1 MSAKRARSPRKKKR
15 RGVSAEPRSSPGP
28 GCLASSRRVN
38 PAFGLYEDH
47 ACVGTVAIAAK
58 TGRSGRLHAHHFADA
73 CRVRLLGGLL
83 GGFADRG
90 RAVAL
95 LGRSAAGYLKRQ
107 LSGAGDPDRG
117 SQQGSDRQNVLF
129 HGGHLLLL
137 ENVFR
142 SQPHMRDSSLAGVI
156 HAVTFFIA
164 PFVAPSRMPR

>member
-15 RGVSAEPRSSPGP
+15 RGVSAEPRSSPRAWLPRIIAPCESGIRP
-28 GCLASSRRVN
+28 LRR
-38 PAFGLYEDH
+38 P
-47 ACVGTVAIAAK
+47 CSVGTVAIPAK